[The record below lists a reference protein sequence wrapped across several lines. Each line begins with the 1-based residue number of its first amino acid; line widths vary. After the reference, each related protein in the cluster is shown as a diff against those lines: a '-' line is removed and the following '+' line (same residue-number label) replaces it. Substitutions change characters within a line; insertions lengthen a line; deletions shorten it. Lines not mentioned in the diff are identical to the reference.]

1 MIGEYY
7 PMLAHDAPDGE
18 DYRTDHRSIFIY
30 NADVDRFEKVQVE
43 DALDNCFRWS
53 KDGRGEPSGDHDYIQ
68 KEYGIPARDVSLRDD
83 PLMCHHQNELD
94 DKPDGICAWLGDI
107 PLEHFRDAD
116 IRSWAE
122 TVRRAA
128 RVHGGKEGIPSKVSE
143 FLVEILN
150 GGVQGA
156 AAVGAGSQVNYRNDL
171 AGMDDRIGS
180 RGRGG
185 GMHLGQKGYS
195 LFNVPSPVAPLVSA
209 LQDSWDP
216 SLASAVLGHG
226 HPQLAYIPRLS
237 EEQIVQRM
245 HGSFPEMW
253 KSLVNAADFD
263 EIRASVVDAV
273 NNASTDDER
282 LNILKRSNAQY
293 EQSLTS
299 RAVTRRSKLT
309 DSGLL
314 DRALVELQAPA
325 KKASRAVK
333 EARAFLEKFDTTVQY
348 YQQVNEGQ
356 NVDALS
362 LLQEVVRDYIQPLK
376 GADARAMEQQIEQQ
390 ISNGDAL
397 TPEILRSWKQSV
409 SQSTMD
415 DNLRTLANKLRPAGV
430 MVDPTAGSADEAAA
444 RTNRAAYRT
453 AIQTQ
458 IRGAASST
466 GGELRGNIQR
476 DRSAGAGAAGGAYDS
491 TLDENISR
499 ERNQRMQE
507 AGARVLAA
515 GAAPAAP
522 SSGITINA
530 QYKRM
535 FCNIRLNRDVLK
547 KFAEYDILIP
557 FGFML
562 SRPFMRYDMCSGI
575 LCEAG
580 SDLGQTFMG
589 HADFQLVRRPFST
602 PPSMLR
608 TNIFL
613 NNTDG

>member
-1 MIGEYY
+1 
-7 PMLAHDAPDGE
+7 
-18 DYRTDHRSIFIY
+18 
-30 NADVDRFEKVQVE
+30 
-43 DALDNCFRWS
+43 
-53 KDGRGEPSGDHDYIQ
+53 
-68 KEYGIPARDVSLRDD
+68 
-83 PLMCHHQNELD
+83 
-94 DKPDGICAWLGDI
+94 
-107 PLEHFRDAD
+107 
-116 IRSWAE
+116 
-122 TVRRAA
+122 
-128 RVHGGKEGIPSKVSE
+128 
-143 FLVEILN
+143 
-150 GGVQGA
+150 
-156 AAVGAGSQVNYRNDL
+156 
-171 AGMDDRIGS
+171 
-180 RGRGG
+180 
-185 GMHLGQKGYS
+185 MHLGQQGYS

-430 MVDPTAGSADEAAA
+430 RMVGTAG
-444 RTNRAAYRT
+444 
-453 AIQTQ
+453 
-458 IRGAASST
+458 
-466 GGELRGNIQR
+466 
-476 DRSAGAGAAGGAYDS
+476 
-491 TLDENISR
+491 
-499 ERNQRMQE
+499 
-507 AGARVLAA
+507 
-515 GAAPAAP
+515 
-522 SSGITINA
+522 
-530 QYKRM
+530 
-535 FCNIRLNRDVLK
+535 
-547 KFAEYDILIP
+547 
-557 FGFML
+557 
-562 SRPFMRYDMCSGI
+562 
-575 LCEAG
+575 
-580 SDLGQTFMG
+580 
-589 HADFQLVRRPFST
+589 VRR
-602 PPSMLR
+602 R
-608 TNIFL
+608 RQ
-613 NNTDG
+613 

>member
-1 MIGEYY
+1 
-7 PMLAHDAPDGE
+7 
-18 DYRTDHRSIFIY
+18 
-30 NADVDRFEKVQVE
+30 
-43 DALDNCFRWS
+43 
-53 KDGRGEPSGDHDYIQ
+53 
-68 KEYGIPARDVSLRDD
+68 
-83 PLMCHHQNELD
+83 MCHHDNELT
-94 DKPDGICAWLGDI
+94 DKPDGICAFLGDI

-122 TVRRAA
+122 TVRRSA
-128 RVHGGKEGIPSKVSE
+128 RNHGGYEGTPEDVSN
-143 FLVEILN
+143 FLVQILN
-150 GGVQGA
+150 NNVG
-156 AAVGAGSQVNYRNDL
+156 GAGNPNANYRDDL
-171 AGMDDRIGS
+171 AGMANQSS

-185 GMHLGQKGYS
+185 GGQLGATGWS
-195 LFNVPSPVAPLVSA
+195 LFNASAPIAPLVSA

-216 SLASAVLGHG
+216 SLASAVLGNN
-226 HPQLAYIPRLS
+226 HPQLAYVPRLS
-237 EEQIVQRM
+237 EDQIVQRM
-245 HGSFPEMW
+245 HGTFPEMW

-309 DSGLL
+309 ESGLL

-356 NVDALS
+356 EVDALS
-362 LLQEVVRDYIQPLK
+362 LLQEVVRDYVQPLK

-409 SQSTMD
+409 SESTTEE
-415 DNLRTLANKLRPAGV
+415 NLRTLASKLKPAGV
-430 MVDPTAGSADEAAA
+430 FIDPTQPRLSEQDA
-444 RTNRAAYRT
+444 RTNRGSYERRVET
-453 AIQTQ
+453 AV
-458 IRGAASST
+458 RGASADPA
-466 GGELRGNIQR
+466 
-476 DRSAGAGAAGGAYDS
+476 DR
-491 TLDENISR
+491 SR
-499 ERNQRMQE
+499 ERRE
-507 AGARVLAA
+507 RLRGAT
-515 GAAPAAP
+515 GN
-522 SSGITINA
+522 TINA

-535 FCNIRLNRDVLK
+535 FCHIRLNREVLE

-589 HADFQLVRRPFST
+589 HADFQLVRRPFPT

>member
-1 MIGEYY
+1 M
-7 PMLAHDAPDGE
+7 AVA
-18 DYRTDHRSIFIY
+18 
-30 NADVDRFEKVQVE
+30 
-43 DALDNCFRWS
+43 
-53 KDGRGEPSGDHDYIQ
+53 SG
-68 KEYGIPARDVSLRDD
+68 
-83 PLMCHHQNELD
+83 
-94 DKPDGICAWLGDI
+94 
-107 PLEHFRDAD
+107 
-116 IRSWAE
+116 
-122 TVRRAA
+122 
-128 RVHGGKEGIPSKVSE
+128 
-143 FLVEILN
+143 
-150 GGVQGA
+150 
-156 AAVGAGSQVNYRNDL
+156 NYRDDL

-185 GMHLGQKGYS
+185 GMHLGQQGYS

-430 MVDPTAGSADEAAA
+430 RIVGTATASAAVGGTDEAAA
-444 RTNRAAYRT
+444 RTNRTTYRT

-589 HADFQLVRRPFST
+589 HADFQLVVDRSPPHLLCFALTFFSIT
-602 PPSMLR
+602 QTDDVIHKVHVGHYTFYSKTIIHNEKKLTIAEDIFVSTACPCPPSNARLTHFPIQFTGR
-608 TNIFL
+608 RVQGWREHIVL
-613 NNTDG
+613 